1 MRERKIHLND
11 AIPLIEEKLA
21 EGQEVFFSPDGISML
36 PTLQAGRDT
45 VVLVA
50 PTRRLKKYDIALFRR
65 ENGQYVLHRVIKCA
79 KTYTFAGDNQLWYE
93 KNIAQDQIVALCT
106 AYIRNEKRVSFDS
119 FSVRM
124 QARGLH
130 YRRFARKVYCGIKSR
145 ISALL
150 KRK

>member
-106 AYIRNEKRVSFDS
+106 AYIRNEKRVSLDS

-130 YRRFARKVYCGIKSR
+130 YRRFVRKIYHGVKSR
-145 ISALL
+145 LRALF
-150 KRK
+150 KKK